1 MSHTLVIADGSRIHF
16 NKVDVA
22 RVFGMSIFFQAGIYT
37 VCCISD
43 LSPPDAP
50 LNAKHFRSIK
60 VAQGIVSRE
69 IEGPMSAI
77 EQGEFRAAFVV
88 FAMSTLLA
96 PCAKHDRVSDD
107 YMHAIQNPAQISS
120 YDWTEYVL
128 RRLLDAVAKLKSDI
142 ANNVKVPYIYGC
154 SLFLQ
159 VHSFL
164 LELSLYS
171 MLISIYLF

>member
-1 MSHTLVIADGSRIHF
+1 MSRVDELSHTLVIADGSRIHF

-22 RVFGMSIFFQAGIYT
+22 RVFGIPSAGMSIFSKPANIQ
-37 VCCISD
+37 CCISD

-88 FAMSTLLA
+88 FVLSTLLA

-107 YMHAIQNPAQISS
+107 YMHAIQNPAQIRF
-120 YDWTEYVL
+120 YDWAEYVL
-128 RRLLDAVAKLKSDI
+128 RRLLDAVAKLKSKSPI
-142 ANNVKVPYIYGC
+142 FMGAHCFYRYT
-154 SLFLQ
+154 LF
-159 VHSFL
+159 
-164 LELSLYS
+164 Y
-171 MLISIYLF
+171 